1 VVFTKKIVT
10 FWFNLKHAT
19 MKKLIGLVLLTAVFV
34 TAMAITSS
42 KPPTMHTMEGT
53 WELQSFYNFDDQ
65 EISDTVMLPEG
76 YRQVKMYYNGKIMWS
91 RTDPNDTVG
100 RFGYGSYKITDEDL
114 IETIEFGDYQMMQ
127 ALDTLREFTFE
138 LVLKDDRYSQI
149 SIDEDGNRTFSEN
162 YKRID

>member
-1 VVFTKKIVT
+1 
-10 FWFNLKHAT
+10 
-19 MKKLIGLVLLTAVFV
+19 MKKLVGLVILMVIFV
-34 TAMAITSS
+34 TTMAITSS

-53 WELQSFYNFDDQ
+53 WELQSFYNYDGQ
-65 EISDTVMLPEG
+65 AVTDTLNLPEG

-100 RFGYGSYKITDEDL
+100 RFGYGSYKITNEDL

-138 LVLKDDRYSQI
+138 LVLKDETYIQI
-149 SIDEDGNRTFSEN
+149 SVDEDGNRTFSEN
-162 YKRID
+162 YKRIE